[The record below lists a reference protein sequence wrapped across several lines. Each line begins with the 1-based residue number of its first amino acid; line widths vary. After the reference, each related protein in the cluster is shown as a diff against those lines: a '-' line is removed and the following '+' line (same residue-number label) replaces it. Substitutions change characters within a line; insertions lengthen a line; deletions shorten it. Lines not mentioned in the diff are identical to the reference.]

1 MIWRTDEKPD
11 KLDIL
16 IGLAVDGFENEDIK
30 HILKSD
36 LSEITFTD
44 RYYRR
49 KRRVING
56 YVLKKQL
63 IEAKKVASK
72 VAIVM
77 LCILSAAFI
86 TVMSVSALRNA
97 IWETIVEW
105 YDDYISIRFEAPIND
120 TEEDVDNRKSS
131 NNVELSPPIEI
142 LEYRKPQYIPE
153 RTEEE
158 VVLKSVTS
166 YIVDYY
172 LGDDLCFSY
181 NQSLLNGSEKNFN
194 NEDGVI
200 YSIKIKD
207 YTANVVENSV
217 NDNLMIIWEDGVY
230 FYFLLSYLDIDETIK
245 IAESIG

>member
-16 IGLAVDGFENEDIK
+16 IGLAVDGFEDEDIK
-30 HILKSD
+30 HNLKSD

-97 IWETIVEW
+97 LWEAIVEW
-105 YDDYISIRFEAPIND
+105 YDDHFVLRYEQ
-120 TEEDVDNRKSS
+120 
-131 NNVELSPPIEI
+131 IEI
-142 LEYRKPQYIPE
+142 TGDSLSSDNDINNSVPTKIEEFKKPQY
-153 RTEEE
+153 
-158 VVLKSVTS
+158 
-166 YIVDYY
+166 
-172 LGDDLCFSY
+172 
-181 NQSLLNGSEKNFN
+181 
-194 NEDGVI
+194 
-200 YSIKIKD
+200 
-207 YTANVVENSV
+207 
-217 NDNLMIIWEDGVY
+217 
-230 FYFLLSYLDIDETIK
+230 
-245 IAESIG
+245 